1 MILQLSDWI
10 DWFILFYSHFGGGLM
25 VALIFFCGGAYLNLA
40 SDRVVE
46 HLKDDFFKLVLIGH
60 LVSETSVRII
70 GILWFIVGFVI
81 LYAIVF

>member
-40 SDRVVE
+40 SVCPKIE
-46 HLKDDFFKLVLIGH
+46 NACFFREKTRKSSPKIEPA
-60 LVSETSVRII
+60 S
-70 GILWFIVGFVI
+70 GF
-81 LYAIVF
+81 AR